1 MASHGEP
8 SFRLEPDAGGGFR
21 LAVKVVPGAKRARIV
36 GPHGGALKVT
46 VAQPP
51 VGGAANKAVC
61 RLLAEALGV
70 AVAEVEVVQG
80 HGAPWKTVRVSGL
93 SVVEARRRLGGVT
106 YTGP

>member
-51 VGGAANKAVC
+51 EGGAANKAVC

-70 AVAEVEVVQG
+70 AEVEVVQG
-80 HGAPWKTVRVSGL
+80 HGSPWKTVRVSGL
-93 SVVEARRRLGGVT
+93 SVDEARRRLGGVT
-106 YTGP
+106 